1 MSSSYPNNSFTVIN
15 SFRGDYQPA
24 SFQNFQTSAS
34 DRYSPSFTSSKL
46 TNTPVLQFSAKNLT
60 VNQSAFQKVF
70 RSRFDEGRANVNTL
84 AFSPIENTQ
93 QFLTDFGVSYNK
105 MLKKNQDYFYSN
117 LLFSKNYHETS
128 GALNSLVQA
137 QKLPVYDF
145 PFLLSNSSD
154 VTRYS

>member
-1 MSSSYPNNSFTVIN
+1 MLN

-24 SFQNFQTSAS
+24 TFQNFQTNSS
-34 DRYSPSFTSSKL
+34 TRYQPAFVFSKL

-70 RSRFDEGRANVNTL
+70 RSRFDEGRANVSTL
-84 AFSPIENTQ
+84 TFAPIENSQ

-117 LLFSKNYHETS
+117 LLFAKNYHPTT
-128 GALNSLVQA
+128 GALNNLIQA
-137 QKLPVYDF
+137 QKLPIYDF

>member
-1 MSSSYPNNSFTVIN
+1 MFV
-15 SFRGDYQPA
+15 F
-24 SFQNFQTSAS
+24 
-34 DRYSPSFTSSKL
+34 SKL
-46 TNTPVLQFSAKNLT
+46 TNTPSLQFTAKNLT

-84 AFSPIENTQ
+84 SFSVVENKQ
-93 QFLTDFGVSYNK
+93 QFLTDFGTAYNK
-105 MLKKNQDYFYSN
+105 MLKKNDDFFYSN
-117 LLFSKNYHETS
+117 LLFSKSHQTT
-128 GALNSLVQA
+128 GGVLASLVQA